1 MIRQILFITGPF
13 LLIILMAIGFIQL
26 DPLAVLRGNAP
37 PVEKL
42 TVELAQ
48 ISQEGLKLRL
58 RAEGSEAMSVAQVQV
73 DGAYWKFEQIPPGPL
88 NRLGTA
94 WITINYPWVQGE
106 SHHVT
111 MLTNTGA
118 TFDYAIDVAMPT
130 PDVASSLGWFL
141 CLIGLF
147 VGVVPVTLG
156 MLFFPVLRDAGPSV
170 MAFVLALT
178 IGLLAYLFVDT
189 LSEAQDLAKK
199 SAATLSIGK
208 LVWLV
213 ALVTA
218 VGLFMIGRRL
228 GTGSGNGC
236 GPAMLAWAIAL
247 GIGLHNFGEGLAIGG
262 AFAGGAVALGS
273 FLVIGFT
280 LHNITEGI
288 GIVAPLTGQ
297 RPRLSMLCGLSAL
310 AGLPAV
316 IGLWVGVQ
324 AFSNHWAAIALAVG
338 AGAILQVLVEVGLL
352 IQRRYLNGASPQPL
366 SGLLAG
372 GMLGLVLMYSTSLIV
387 TI

>member
-1 MIRQILFITGPF
+1 MMRQTLRIAGPF
-13 LLIILMAIGFIQL
+13 LLIVLVAIGFVRW
-26 DPLAVLRGNAP
+26 DPLAMLRGNAP
-37 PVEKL
+37 PVEEL
-42 TVELAQ
+42 TIELAQ
-48 ISQEGLKLRL
+48 ISQDGLKLRL

-73 DGAYWKFEQIPPGPL
+73 DGAYWKFEQTPPGPL
-88 NRLGTA
+88 NRLRTA

-111 MLTNTGA
+111 VLTNTGA
-118 TFDYAIDVAMPT
+118 TFDYAIDVAVAT
-130 PDVASSLGWFL
+130 PDAASSLGWL
-141 CLIGLF
+141 LGLIGLF

-156 MLFFPVLRDAGPSV
+156 MLFFPALRAAGPGF

-178 IGLLAYLFVDT
+178 MGLLAYLFVDT
-189 LSEAQDLAKK
+189 LSEAQNLAEK
-199 SAATLSIGK
+199 SAGSLSIGK
-208 LVWLV
+208 VVWLV

-218 VGLFMIGRRL
+218 AGLFLISRRL
-228 GTGSGNGC
+228 GAGSSAGR

-288 GIVAPLTGQ
+288 GIVAPLTDQ

-316 IGLWVGVQ
+316 VGLWVGVQ
-324 AFSNHWAAIALAVG
+324 AFSAHWAALALAVG
-338 AGAILQVLVEVGLL
+338 AGAILQVLVEVSLL
-352 IQRRYLNGASPQPL
+352 IQRRYLDSAGPQPL

-387 TI
+387 TV